1 MKPMLRKSFLAVPI
15 AAAVMVLCA
24 ACAPTPS
31 REQPTVTKQAIGTPM
46 PVAVAKAIQV
56 QPGTTGI
63 FLFNQSAAVAQVV
76 VSDTIATILPQQT
89 FLFVLPPQDYELKI
103 YRSDHLEA
111 INRTETVSAGKTRF
125 VYLMP

>member
-1 MKPMLRKSFLAVPI
+1 VHCLCPNAI
-15 AAAVMVLCA
+15 ARAADSDKA
-24 ACAPTPS
+24 GNRHPHAC
-31 REQPTVTKQAIGTPM
+31 
-46 PVAVAKAIQV
+46 AVAKAIQV

-76 VSDTIATILPQQT
+76 VSETIATILPQQT